1 MRGFVPRSAIDAV
14 MPFTDTFLYDIKAI
28 DETVH
33 INCTGR
39 SNRQILE
46 NLLYIDA
53 CGKNTEMRYLY
64 VPGFT
69 SRESEKNSR
78 LCVRT

>member
-1 MRGFVPRSAIDAV
+1 MSRSAIDAV

-53 CGKNTEMRYLY
+53 CGKIPRYAIRMSLDLRP
-64 VPGFT
+64 V
-69 SRESEKNSR
+69 SQKK
-78 LCVRT
+78 